1 LRYYNPF
8 FYPFLQ
14 PFFYFYTK
22 NNFINQNM
30 KRVVITGLGA
40 LTPIGNT
47 VADYWQ
53 NLLAGVSGAAP
64 ITKFDTS
71 RFKTQF
77 ACEVKNVDILALL
90 DKKTL
95 QRTDPVIQYAMI
107 AADQAVADAGIKDLP
122 NKERI
127 GTFWS
132 TGIGGIQSIYAEA
145 AQFAKG
151 DGTPRFNPLLVPKMI
166 VDGAAGQLSIRYGF
180 KGATAAVVTACASS
194 SHGLAFALDYIRMGR
209 ADVMLVGGSE
219 AAITEVGVGAF
230 SSLQAMSKRNGEP
243 TRASR
248 PFDKDRDGFV
258 IGEGAGAIILESY
271 EHAIARGA
279 KIYAEFVGAGLT
291 GDAYHITAPAPNGE
305 GATRGMKLALQDA
318 QINPSDIDY
327 INTHSTSTPLGDESE
342 PVAILNAFGEA
353 AFQLNISGTKSM
365 TGHLLGAAGAIEAI
379 ATILAVQND
388 IIPPTINLDNIDPI
402 IDPRLQLT
410 PHVAVKRTVKY
421 GMSNNFGFGGHN
433 ASVIFKKYNP

>member
-1 LRYYNPF
+1 
-8 FYPFLQ
+8 
-14 PFFYFYTK
+14 
-22 NNFINQNM
+22 M

-47 VADYWQ
+47 LSEYWQ
-53 NLLAGVSGAAP
+53 NLLAGVSGAATIRGFDP
-64 ITKFDTS
+64 TK
-71 RFKTQF
+71 FKTQF
-77 ACEVKNVDILALL
+77 ACELKNLNIASLL
-90 DKKTL
+90 DKKTI

-122 NKERI
+122 NKERM
-127 GTFWS
+127 GVFWS
-132 TGIGGIQSIYAEA
+132 SGIGGIQSIYAEA

-166 VDGAAGQLSIRYGF
+166 VDGAAGQLSIRYGL

-194 SHGLAFALDYIRMGR
+194 SHSLSFALDYIRLGR

-230 SSLQAMSKRNGEP
+230 SSLQAMSKRNDEP

-258 IGEGAGAIILESY
+258 IGEGAGAIVLESY

-279 KIYAEFVGAGLT
+279 KIYAEFVGAGLS
-291 GDAYHITAPAPNGE
+291 GDAYHITAPEPSGE
-305 GATRGMKLALQDA
+305 GAARGMKLALQDA
-318 QINPSDIDY
+318 QISPSDIDY
-327 INTHSTSTPLGDESE
+327 INTHSTSTPLGDEME
-342 PVAILNAFGEA
+342 TNAVIAAFGDA
-353 AFQLNISGTKSM
+353 AFDLHISGTKSM

-388 IIPPTINLDNIDPI
+388 IIPPTINLENIDPT
-402 IDPRLQLT
+402 IDPRMQLT
-410 PHVAVKRTVKY
+410 PNVAVKKTVNY

-433 ASVIFKKYNP
+433 ASVIFKKYRP